1 MAPQLSCAIARI
13 VGSRSANGAV
23 PPPFPAGAAARP
35 AVPVAALMAAQTRRE
50 PRWPQWRPAPPPRDD
65 MRAAAKEQNPAG
77 RRRRAGP
84 DEGQELPY
92 ATSAWLGAK
101 RHPEIQSS
109 RTNLNLV
116 YTQVNV
122 NTFLIATLRPHRQE
136 GPVRP
141 ADEAGQCPGGSL
153 FEIQGKAGEVTP
165 TSCAGPSDRGSR
177 SGIPVPTDSP
187 AHRMFRLY
195 ATKSGPLMIIEA

>member
-1 MAPQLSCAIARI
+1 
-13 VGSRSANGAV
+13 
-23 PPPFPAGAAARP
+23 
-35 AVPVAALMAAQTRRE
+35 VPVAALMAAQTRRE

-84 DEGQELPY
+84 DEGQGLPY
-92 ATSAWLGAK
+92 ATSAWLCANAT
-101 RHPEIQSS
+101 EVQSS

-116 YTQVNV
+116 YTQVNE

-136 GPVRP
+136 GQVP

-153 FEIQGKAGEVTP
+153 FE
-165 TSCAGPSDRGSR
+165 
-177 SGIPVPTDSP
+177 DS
-187 AHRMFRLY
+187 H
-195 ATKSGPLMIIEA
+195 ATNDVKSS

>member
-50 PRWPQWRPAPPPRDD
+50 PRWPQWHPAPPPRDD

-77 RRRRAGP
+77 RRRRAGH
-84 DEGQELPY
+84 DEGQGLPY

-116 YTQVNV
+116 YTQVNE
-122 NTFLIATLRPHRQE
+122 NTFLIATLRPIGRRDKYAQQTRWGNARVAPSLRYRERQ
-136 GPVRP
+136 VRLLRP
-141 ADEAGQCPGGSL
+141 RARVRRTEEADQGSL
-153 FEIQGKAGEVTP
+153 SPP
-165 TSCAGPSDRGSR
+165 TRRRTECSVCTRLGPG
-177 SGIPVPTDSP
+177 
-187 AHRMFRLY
+187 H
-195 ATKSGPLMIIEA
+195 